1 MDLNSF
7 ISNPD
12 LLPWLIPVGP
22 LLAFLIITLLTNR
35 SNWSP
40 ATSHEYGGHHPE
52 YDGMGAPVVTAQSR
66 VVSSAVG
73 LAGILLA
80 WLISLRVVTLA
91 TGLPDFGHDVL
102 ASSFEWLSTGTTS
115 FRMGVL
121 VDPLTAVMLIMVPLA
136 C

>member
-35 SNWSP
+35 SKWIP
-40 ATSHEYGGHHPE
+40 ATSHEYGGHHPD
-52 YDGMGAPVVTAQSR
+52 YDGMRVPVVTTQSH
-66 VVSSAVG
+66 VVSIAVG
-73 LAGILLA
+73 VAGILLA
-80 WLISLRVVTLA
+80 WLISLREVTLA
-91 TGLPDFGHDVL
+91 PGLPDFGHNVV
-102 ASSFEWLSTGTTS
+102 ASSIEWLSTGTTS

-121 VDPLTAVMLIMVPLA
+121 VDAQTAVLPII
-136 C
+136 